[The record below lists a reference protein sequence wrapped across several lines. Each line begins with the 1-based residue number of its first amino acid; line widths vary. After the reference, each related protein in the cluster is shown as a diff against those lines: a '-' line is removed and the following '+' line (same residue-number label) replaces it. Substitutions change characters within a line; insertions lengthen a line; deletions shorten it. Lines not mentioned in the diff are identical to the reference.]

1 MDRENLLLHE
11 ILANDQE
18 YLYNMAS
25 KTVVICGVGAI
36 GSHLAN
42 HLVRQGISKM
52 RVIDDD
58 RVEEHNIGTQLYG
71 ITDIGAFKT
80 KALQARIYL
89 DMEIDVLAETR
100 RLTQSNTKKFLK
112 NADLIV
118 DCFDNSESRKLV
130 MNYCGFYEKACLHCG
145 MGEGYGLVHWN
156 AGYQVPKDTIA
167 PDVCEYPLS
176 LDLIKM
182 TVLMANT
189 ASKEYLLYGFE
200 SNYECTIRDF
210 KVRKY
215 ATITHTD

>member
-1 MDRENLLLHE
+1 MDRKNLLLHE
-11 ILANDQE
+11 ILANDHD
-18 YLYNMAS
+18 YLYIMAS

-58 RVEEHNIGTQLYG
+58 RVEEHNVGTQIYG
-71 ITDIGAFKT
+71 INDIGAFKT
-80 KALQARIYL
+80 KALQARIFL
-89 DMEIDVLAETR
+89 DMEIDIWSETR
-100 RLTQSNTKKFLK
+100 RLNESNIKKFLK
-112 NADLIV
+112 GSDVVV
-118 DCFDNSESRKLV
+118 DCFDNSVSREV
-130 MNYCGFYEKACLHCG
+130 ITRYCEFYEKACIHCG
-145 MGEGYGLVHWN
+145 MGEGYGQVHWN
-156 AGYQVPKDTIA
+156 SGYIIPKDTQA

-189 ASKEYLLYGFE
+189 AIKEYFLYDVQ
-200 SNYECTIRDF
+200 SNYECTIKDF

-215 ATITHTD
+215 AKINSE